1 MQNQERDRQR
11 VRERNA
17 CSMVGAA
24 AYPTSAH
31 LPLSVYNCAA
41 LSRRARECISC
52 TALYANFKAH
62 LCGAS
67 DDVGDEKP
75 KKEEK
80 QQKKGRGKSLHNLA
94 NKQASKSQQ
103 TAGIVLLSLLATDAR
118 YLKTLKQ
125 HTRTH
130 THMAHTQ
137 HGTCCR
143 PSPPRSLWLVCESL
157 KVNNLKASGGGE
169 GTRSLR
175 HLNHVNT
182 AKRNGLCP
190 ALGLLLPR
198 ALLPPHH
205 LSSGPCPVTASA
217 SSASAHTCRMCLL
230 LCAICPQTL
239 VINCAWPA
247 KVRAACTARLA
258 LVSAL

>member
-1 MQNQERDRQR
+1 M
-11 VRERNA
+11 
-17 CSMVGAA
+17 
-24 AYPTSAH
+24 
-31 LPLSVYNCAA
+31 
-41 LSRRARECISC
+41 
-52 TALYANFKAH
+52 
-62 LCGAS
+62 
-67 DDVGDEKP
+67 
-75 KKEEK
+75 
-80 QQKKGRGKSLHNLA
+80 
-94 NKQASKSQQ
+94 
-103 TAGIVLLSLLATDAR
+103 LSLLATDAR

-130 THMAHTQ
+130 MAHTQ
-137 HGTCCR
+137 RGTCCR

-190 ALGLLLPR
+190 ALGLLLPP